1 MANKRPGGARNEMI
15 HCEFCGED
23 YAATYKRCPFCDG
36 RPHEEGEDGEEGGR
50 RAGGR
55 RLATNTRGGGY
66 GGSSTSPLRIVG
78 TVVSLAFIVAAVCI
92 VVSQIIPLVNK
103 GHTQTIDPDATAT
116 PSAAV
121 EPSQAQ
127 TSESPDPSADPS
139 VSPSSVP
146 DGQTAT
152 GFTLSY
158 TEFTM
163 NDNYPDP
170 VTIAVTFVPA
180 GSTGTITWSS
190 SDPDVAS
197 VDENGKV
204 THGSKQGSATIT
216 ATMGDGTTQEC
227 LVRNSVSSSSAGGSS
242 TGGQTGGSLSLNKTD
257 FSFIT
262 KDDPAVQMK
271 VNGTSS
277 TPTWSIG
284 NTSVATISADGV
296 VRPVGS
302 GTTTITCTVDGQ
314 TLTCIVRCQF

>member
-1 MANKRPGGARNEMI
+1 MAKKRPGGARNEMI

-50 RAGGR
+50 HVGGR

-66 GGSSTSPLRIVG
+66 GGSGNSPLHIVG
-78 TVVSLAFIVAAVCI
+78 TVISLALIVAAVCI
-92 VVSQIIPLVNK
+92 VVSLIMPLVNK
-103 GHTQTIDPDATAT
+103 GHTDTIDPNAT
-116 PSAAV
+116 PSPSQAV

-127 TSESPDPSADPS
+127 PSESPDPSA
-139 VSPSSVP
+139 SPSPAVP

-163 NDNYPDP
+163 NDKYPDP
-170 VTIAVTFVPA
+170 VTISVTFTPE

-190 SDPDVAS
+190 SDSDVAS

-204 THGSKQGSATIT
+204 SAGSKQGSATIT

-227 LVRNSVSSSSAGGSS
+227 LVHNSVSSAAAGGSG
-242 TGGQTGGSLSLNKTD
+242 TGTGQTGGALSLNKTD

-262 KDDPAVQMK
+262 KSDPAVQMK

-284 NTSVATISADGV
+284 NTAVATISADGV

-302 GTTTITCTVDGQ
+302 GTTTITCKVDGQ

>member
-1 MANKRPGGARNEMI
+1 MAKKRPGGVRNEMI

-36 RPHEEGEDGEEGGR
+36 RPQDEEEGEESHR
-50 RAGGR
+50 RSGGR

-66 GGSSTSPLRIVG
+66 GGSGNSPLHIVS
-78 TVVSLAFIVAAVCI
+78 TVLCLALIVAAACI
-92 VVSQIIPLVNK
+92 VISLIMPMVNK
-103 GHTQTIDPDATAT
+103 GHTDTIDPDTVPT
-116 PSAAV
+116 PSAST

-127 TSESPDPSADPS
+127 TSDDPAASPA
-139 VSPSSVP
+139 VP

-163 NDNYPDP
+163 NDKYPDP
-170 VTIAVTFVPA
+170 VTISVTFIPA
-180 GSTGTITWSS
+180 GTTGTITWSS

-197 VDENGKV
+197 VDETGKV
-204 THGSKQGSATIT
+204 SHGTRQGSATIT

-227 LVRNSVSSSSAGGSS
+227 LVRNNVSSSSSGGSS
-242 TGGQTGGSLSLNKTD
+242 TGGQTSGTLSLNKTD

-262 KDDPAVQMK
+262 KSDPAVQMK
-271 VNGTSS
+271 VSGTSS

-284 NTSVATISADGV
+284 NTAVATISADGV